1 MDYIVTPRVP
11 DVLMQKGR
19 RVFKGTLYLMTHHLL
34 FNSDNSNEQEL
45 WIAYSTIQSVDL
57 KSYTNNED
65 AEFEIHISCKNFLY
79 IQFTIFSEK
88 IAYDVFASL
97 KKLIN
102 ITSVESHY
110 AFFYKPVKK
119 FTSTNG
125 WSLYDPIKE
134 YKRLGVGEPGN
145 EWRITAVNKNYTFS
159 RTYPQKLF
167 VPASITD
174 NVLNYAV
181 KFRSKGRIPV
191 LSYIHRKN
199 GMSITRSSQP
209 MVGIKQNRSMQ
220 DEKLVEEIFATAKQN
235 KSQNYK
241 NLIVDARSSTN
252 AMANIAMGAGYE
264 NVEHY
269 KGSRLEYLK
278 IENIHVV
285 RDSLNRLIE
294 ISRNSTSGYLSKSE
308 IDKTGWLKH
317 IHTLLE
323 GSLLIIKTI
332 DLYNSHVLVHCSD
345 GWDRTSQLVAISE
358 VCLDPYYRTIEG
370 FEVLVEK
377 DWISFGHKFSH
388 RCGLL
393 AKDSANLNEKLT
405 STASKIFN
413 TSGNKESTTSN
424 TISNTINA
432 VSNFTSAASKFLKKG
447 AANITNQKD
456 QVPQAS
462 SVDSIS
468 KNSSLPRETSPI
480 FTQFL
485 DCIYQLWIQN
495 PTQFEFNDD
504 FLVQLNT
511 HVYSSQFGTFL
522 FNSEYERRVFRHEG
536 KDLSQCTYSVWD
548 WFNSNKE
555 DYINP
560 LYEPPTKDS
569 PDIVRDSP
577 EAIDQFE
584 KIINNE
590 SLHSLPT
597 ETQARNKVIYPKTN
611 ERVIKYWSKLY
622 NRSDDDMNGLEQTH
636 GSSSNIV
643 NESHSNASPTG
654 ITKPPLPS
662 NQRTSSSSI
671 TTPLDYNSLAATI
684 TDTSTTTGHL
694 SNGNSTTT
702 STYPN
707 SFSYIN
713 SNPNSN
719 QSINSLYRSSPSSN
733 HSLHSNSHDSVYSLL
748 GKERNEKPAVASAE
762 ELDILYGSPFQSLK
776 SVSKLSDT
784 NSDHTALSSTDTNP
798 LNIST
803 TTATNDEESRPP
815 LSTSSSSQ
823 QIRSPEYYTQPD
835 YSQIKNN
842 TSISSIPQMATTE
855 STFVHPLE

>member
-1 MDYIVTPRVP
+1 MK
-11 DVLMQKGR
+11 KGR
-19 RVFKGTLYLMTHHLL
+19 KVFKGTLYLMTHHLL

-57 KSYTNNED
+57 KTYINNED
-65 AEFEIHISCKNFLY
+65 AEYELHISCKNFLY

-88 IAYDVFASL
+88 IAYDVFESL

-110 AFFYKPVKK
+110 AFFYKPIKD

-220 DEKLVEEIFATAKQN
+220 DEKLVEEIFATSSKN
-235 KSQNYK
+235 KSPNFK

-285 RDSLNRLIE
+285 RDSLNKLIE
-294 ISRNSTSGYLSKSE
+294 VSRNSNSGFISKSDIE
-308 IDKTGWLKH
+308 KTGWLKH

-393 AKDSANLNEKLT
+393 AKDAANLNEVLT

-413 TSGNKESTTSN
+413 TNGNKDSATSN
-424 TISNTINA
+424 TISSTINA
-432 VSNFTSAASKFLKKG
+432 VS
-447 AANITNQKD
+447 
-456 QVPQAS
+456 
-462 SVDSIS
+462 IS
-468 KNSSLPRETSPI
+468 KNSTLPRETSPI

-522 FNSEYERRVFRHEG
+522 FNSEYERRVFRHDG

-560 LYEPPTKDS
+560 LYVP
-569 PDIVRDSP
+569 
-577 EAIDQFE
+577 
-584 KIINNE
+584 
-590 SLHSLPT
+590 
-597 ETQARNKVIYPKTN
+597 
-611 ERVIKYWSKLY
+611 
-622 NRSDDDMNGLEQTH
+622 
-636 GSSSNIV
+636 
-643 NESHSNASPTG
+643 
-654 ITKPPLPS
+654 
-662 NQRTSSSSI
+662 
-671 TTPLDYNSLAATI
+671 
-684 TDTSTTTGHL
+684 
-694 SNGNSTTT
+694 
-702 STYPN
+702 
-707 SFSYIN
+707 
-713 SNPNSN
+713 
-719 QSINSLYRSSPSSN
+719 
-733 HSLHSNSHDSVYSLL
+733 
-748 GKERNEKPAVASAE
+748 
-762 ELDILYGSPFQSLK
+762 
-776 SVSKLSDT
+776 
-784 NSDHTALSSTDTNP
+784 
-798 LNIST
+798 
-803 TTATNDEESRPP
+803 
-815 LSTSSSSQ
+815 
-823 QIRSPEYYTQPD
+823 
-835 YSQIKNN
+835 
-842 TSISSIPQMATTE
+842 
-855 STFVHPLE
+855 